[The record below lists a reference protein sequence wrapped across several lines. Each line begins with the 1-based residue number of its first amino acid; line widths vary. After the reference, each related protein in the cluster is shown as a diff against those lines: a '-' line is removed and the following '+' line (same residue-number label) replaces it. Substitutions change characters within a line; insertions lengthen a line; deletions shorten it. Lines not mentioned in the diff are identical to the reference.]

1 MTLLDNA
8 VSAYMDAKLKVQK
21 KHNAR
26 ITKWCER
33 VLGKAPGY
41 GGWVAGDGHDWHA
54 FQGRYDFE
62 IDGIRL
68 MASVDHYRMD
78 VYCVCSE
85 CHGAADLI
93 HSLED
98 LGKALIRGEP
108 KCNNCKMVGK
118 LLRC

>member
-8 VSAYMDAKLKVQK
+8 VAAYMDARLKVQN
-21 KHNAR
+21 KHQAR

-33 VLGKAPGY
+33 VLGKAPSY
-41 GGWVAGDGHDWHA
+41 GGWVAGDAHDWHT
-54 FQGRYDFE
+54 FRGRYDFE

-68 MASVDHYRMD
+68 MAWVDHYRMD
-78 VYCVCSE
+78 IYCVCSE
-85 CHGAADLI
+85 CNSAANPI

-108 KCNNCKMVGK
+108 KCSNCKMVGRV
-118 LLRC
+118 LRC